1 MPRVVLHLSYD
12 GRAGSGWQ
20 TQPGGI
26 GLQDQFE
33 AALSTIAGQKI
44 STICA
49 GRTDTG
55 VHAVTQLV
63 HFDTEAQRPLQA
75 WIRGVNSHLP
85 ATLSVLAATEV
96 SALFHAR
103 FSAHRRRYHYL
114 LYQGRVRRPLLEGRA
129 TFVHQPIDVALMN
142 AASKHLLG
150 EHDFSSFRSSQC
162 QAKSPIRVMQ
172 SINFT
177 ESGPLIA
184 IEFVANAFLH
194 HMVRNL
200 VGALFQ
206 VGSQRQPIDWIASV
220 LRARDRRV
228 GAATFAA
235 DGLYL
240 SGVDYADDLAMDLWP
255 EPPPGLIWS

>member
-1 MPRVVLHLSYD
+1 MVLHLSYD

-26 GLQDQFE
+26 GLQDHFE
-33 AALSTIAGQKI
+33 AALSNIAGEKI

-55 VHAVTQLV
+55 VHAVTQVV
-63 HFDTEAQRPLQA
+63 HFDTNVQRPLQA
-75 WIRGVNSHLP
+75 WIRGVNSNLP
-85 ATLSVLAATEV
+85 ATMSVLAAREV
-96 SALFHAR
+96 STQFHAR
-103 FSAHRRRYHYL
+103 FSARRRRYHYL

-129 TFVHQPIDVALMN
+129 AFVHQPIAVALMN
-142 AASKHLLG
+142 DASKHLLG
-150 EHDFSSFRSSQC
+150 EQDFSSFRSSQC
-162 QAKSPIRVMQ
+162 QAKSPIRVLQ

-206 VGSQRQPIDWIASV
+206 VGSRRQPVDWMVGV
-220 LRARDRRV
+220 LHACDRRV

-240 SGVDYADDLAMDLWP
+240 SGVDYAEEMAMELWP
-255 EPPPGLIWS
+255 EPPPGLIWY